1 MRRHEDNIPQMTGP
15 VLQRRK
21 KVTVKIYRRMY
32 EIAQSVLER
41 ARINAVTSLAIM
53 NTLHSRVFLKWLLHI
68 GGATEPA

>member
-1 MRRHEDNIPQMTGP
+1 MRRHKNNIPQMTGP

-32 EIAQSVLER
+32 EIAQSFLER
-41 ARINAVTSLAIM
+41 ARVNAVTSRVTM
-53 NTLHSRVFLKWLLHI
+53 NALHSRVFLKCLLHF